1 MAKIDGNMARFY
13 SNIDKKSSKNL
24 RKVASGINIGL
35 SMTLS
40 FCEPCR
46 TMKISS
52 ETEIGLE
59 DKNVLL
65 IRTLR

>member
-1 MAKIDGNMARFY
+1 
-13 SNIDKKSSKNL
+13 
-24 RKVASGINIGL
+24 VASGINIGF

-40 FCEPCR
+40 FCEPCG

-52 ETEIGLE
+52 GAEIGLE
-59 DKNVLL
+59 DKSVLL